1 NGDLADAERLFRD
14 ALRRE
19 DDNGRAMRGLVSVL
33 SRTDRR
39 EEAYALLADFARRHP
54 KEDMKYA
61 GVHADLL
68 REEADAELAAGRPG
82 SAIQALEAAV
92 VLQPDNA
99 WHRFTLARLYASLGL
114 PQLARQ
120 VMD

>member
-1 NGDLADAERLFRD
+1 GLATTARFWQYLGEADAYLEAERLLEAEAMVRNALALQPGSPDGLALLGNVRLANGDLADAERLFRD

-61 GVHADLL
+61 
-68 REEADAELAAGRPG
+68 
-82 SAIQALEAAV
+82 
-92 VLQPDNA
+92 
-99 WHRFTLARLYASLGL
+99 
-114 PQLARQ
+114 
-120 VMD
+120 